1 MIDLAIVLA
10 FIAYAVTAGLRARR
24 KASRGLIDYFLA
36 GKNVK
41 GWRAGFSM
49 AATQYAADT
58 PLLVTGL
65 MATGGTYLLWRF
77 WIYGFGF
84 LLLAFV
90 FAEGWRRANVLTDAE
105 LTEVRYSG
113 RGVLALRALKA
124 VYYGTIVNCFFLAM
138 VLLAAVRIA
147 EVFLPWHAWL
157 PAWAYGPVLGA
168 VEVAG
173 ISLGTPVTALAPE
186 VATANGLISIVAIVA
201 FVFLYAAT
209 GGMRSVVATDVVQF
223 VLMMVGTIAYAVF
236 VVREVGGWGAFG
248 ERFVAVYG
256 AAKSE
261 ELLALTPTGGEA
273 LFPFLMV
280 VGLQGLFW
288 IGSDGTGYLAQRAMA
303 CRSDHDARIAG
314 VVFSWA
320 QILGRSLVWFVIGAG
335 LLLIYPF
342 SPAEAGTEGFAAAR
356 EMTFVTGIDD
366 LLPPVLRGVMLTAL
380 LAALASTVDTHLNWG
395 ASYWTRDLYERMV
408 CQAWLGREPQART
421 SVVIARLS
429 NVVVLVL
436 ALVIMVNL
444 GSIQATWFISL
455 VFGAGVGGVLMLRWL
470 WERINL
476 YGEAAALAISLAAA
490 PVVLATIEAEWVRL
504 GVMVLLGTGAAIVVS
519 LLTPETRPDVAKA
532 FYTRVRPV
540 GFWRR
545 TARDA
550 GERPG
555 RPERAL
561 RRRLKAIILMATS
574 LLVGL
579 AALVRLVVVL
589 PGTSTAATW
598 AALAIAVALVPT
610 WWRYLRRESF
620 DRAP

>member
-1 MIDLAIVLA
+1 MIDLAIVVA
-10 FIAYAVTAGLRARR
+10 FIVYAVTAGLRARR

-36 GKNVK
+36 GREVK

-77 WIYGFGF
+77 WIYGFGY

-90 FAEGWRRANVLTDAE
+90 FAESWRRANVLTDAE

-124 VYYGTIVNCFFLAM
+124 VYYGTVANCFFLAM
-138 VLLAAVRIA
+138 VLIAAVRIA
-147 EVFLPWHAWL
+147 EVFLPWHQWL
-157 PAWAYGPVLGA
+157 PGWAYGPILGV
-168 VEVAG
+168 VESAG
-173 ISLGTPVTALAPE
+173 ISLGAPVTALSPE
-186 VATANGLISIVAIVA
+186 VAAANGMISIVAIVG

-223 VLMMVGTIAYAVF
+223 MLMMVGTVAYAVF

-248 ERFVAVYG
+248 ERFISVYG
-256 AAKSE
+256 ATRSE
-261 ELLALTPTGGEA
+261 EMLALTPSGGEA

-395 ASYWTRDLYERMV
+395 ASYWTRDLYERLV
-408 CQAWLGREPQART
+408 CQAWLGLTPRPRT
-421 SVVIARLS
+421 SVLVARLS

-436 ALVIMVNL
+436 ALTIMVNL

-476 YGEAAALAISLAAA
+476 YGEAAALAVSLAGA
-490 PVVLATIEAEWVRL
+490 PIVLAVFEAEWVRL
-504 GVMVLLGTGAAIVVS
+504 GVMVVLGTGSAIIVS
-519 LLTPETRPDVAKA
+519 LLTPETRPDVAAA
-532 FYTRVRPV
+532 FYRQVRPV
-540 GFWRR
+540 GFWHR
-545 TARDA
+545 TAHRS
-550 GERPG
+550 GEASDRPA
-555 RPERAL
+555 RAL
-561 RRRLKAIILMATS
+561 RRRMKAIVPMAAS
-574 LLVGL
+574 LLLAL
-579 AALVRLVVVL
+579 AALARFVVVL
-589 PGTSTAATW
+589 PGTSTLTAW
-598 AALAIAVALVPT
+598 IALAVAVALVPL
-610 WWRYLRRESF
+610 WWRYLKRESF
-620 DRAP
+620 EEPS